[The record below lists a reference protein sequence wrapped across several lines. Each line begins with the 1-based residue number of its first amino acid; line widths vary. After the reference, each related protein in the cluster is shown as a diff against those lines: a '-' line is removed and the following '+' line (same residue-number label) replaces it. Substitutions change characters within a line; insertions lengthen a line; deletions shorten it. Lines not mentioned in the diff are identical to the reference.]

1 MDEGKADKASNHS
14 RKRIDATQKLGEDRG
29 TQYLM
34 QPQRHTFL
42 QGEETMLSKAWSI
55 VALTVAALGLF
66 TPTAQARV
74 RAAGT
79 HHTTSHGGYYSAGH
93 GASHK
98 GGCY

>member
-1 MDEGKADKASNHS
+1 MGKADKAGDQS
-14 RKRIDATQKLGEDRG
+14 RKRIDAIQKLGEDQG
-29 TQYLM
+29 TQDLM
-34 QPQRHTFL
+34 QPQSHTFL

-66 TPTAQARV
+66 TASAQARV

-79 HHTTSHGGYYSAGH
+79 HHTTSHGSHYSAGH

-98 GGCY
+98 SGSY